1 MIDQILSTGLD
12 MDQNVT
18 LIDHVL
24 ADHLVMTLL
33 IGLEMDPEGVDPI
46 LSIDLEMDLD
56 LQGMMIDQILST
68 GLEMGLVVTRNLE
81 DQGDLKNLVAGVDRS
96 LEAVRTTEVL
106 EEMILHHLGG
116 VVEDGNDYD
125 GSFEFLGG
133 PEVFATATSKFVAT
147 H

>member
-1 MIDQILSTGLD
+1 MIDSAEVLVQIV
-12 MDQNVT
+12 NVKWIGIEELRC
-18 LIDHVL
+18 LITVVL
-24 ADHLVMTLL
+24 
-33 IGLEMDPEGVDPI
+33 E
-46 LSIDLEMDLD
+46 
-56 LQGMMIDQILST
+56 IDQILST

-133 PEVFATATSKFVAT
+133 PEVLLERIGA
-147 H
+147 